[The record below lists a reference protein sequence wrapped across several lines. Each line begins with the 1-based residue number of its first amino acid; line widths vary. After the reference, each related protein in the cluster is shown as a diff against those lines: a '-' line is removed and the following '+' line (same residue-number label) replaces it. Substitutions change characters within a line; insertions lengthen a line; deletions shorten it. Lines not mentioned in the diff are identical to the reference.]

1 MSITCSQLKFF
12 FLILMWKR
20 TYRKEIQTESI
31 SYLDLSGEMEILH
44 FKHKEQHLGR
54 DLIIKKQV
62 SQVILEVF

>member
-1 MSITCSQLKFF
+1 
-12 FLILMWKR
+12 MWKR

-44 FKHKEQHLGR
+44 FKRKEQHLGR